1 MKNEQI
7 ITEKELNQ
15 ILEYLT
21 NSYTSLCSIGLP
33 SFFKHF
39 IKDVD
44 NSEGFETAISV
55 FIARSKENPLV
66 SVHIHVKPI
75 EQRSYHTEEVHIDN
89 IALTFEEFKAIES
102 KATELKEFAKSLNLW
117 KH

>member
-7 ITEKELNQ
+7 ITEKELTQ

-21 NSYTSLCSIGLP
+21 NSYTSLGSLGP
-33 SFFKHF
+33 HSFFKHF
-39 IKDVD
+39 IKVVD
-44 NSEGFETAISV
+44 NSEGLETSISV
-55 FIARSKENPLV
+55 FVSRSKENSLV

-75 EQRSYHTEEVHIDN
+75 EQRSYHSEEVQIDN

-102 KATELKEFAKSLNLW
+102 KATELTEFTKSLNLW
-117 KH
+117 QH